1 MKTSRFILLGMM
13 SVSMV
18 FLSACKDDQEDEL
31 SPYIGDYIITDATLS
46 EPLTLQTNEIGPMTV
61 PAGTDIT
68 LMIQSALL
76 GSIQCDPDR
85 SIIQLLEDF
94 SLFLSC
100 TNTQDLVDAGTWEE
114 QSETVIVLNL
124 NSIAIPSSATGFV
137 LTVSDVT
144 LVDNVL
150 SGATSVPISEENL
163 ITIVQL
169 MSQGNATLDEGATP
183 DAIPISLTIELAKQ

>member
-169 MSQGNATLDEGATP
+169 MSQGNATLDEEATP
-183 DAIPISLTIELAKQ
+183 DAVPISLTIELAKQ